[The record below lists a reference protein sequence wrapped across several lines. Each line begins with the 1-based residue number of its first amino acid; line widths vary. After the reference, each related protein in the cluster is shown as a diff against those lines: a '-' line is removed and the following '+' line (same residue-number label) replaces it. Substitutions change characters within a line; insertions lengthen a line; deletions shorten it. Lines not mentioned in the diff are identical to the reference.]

1 MSETAVVQICPNEK
15 VLHLVV
21 CKRALDDPS
30 TRALVDEVNEA
41 AAARTGVP
49 IVLDLGRVKFAPSV
63 ALGALVR
70 MSKGF
75 TLDGRRLVLIG
86 IDDRVLDAIHVTQL
100 HTVLEIRNT
109 LDEVTAA
116 MA

>member
-1 MSETAVVQICPNEK
+1 MIENDVTEIQPNEK
-15 VLHLVV
+15 VLHIVV
-21 CKRALDDPS
+21 RKRSLDDPS
-30 TRALVDEVNEA
+30 TRTLVDDVNEA

-86 IDDRVLDAIHVTQL
+86 IDGRVLDAIHVTQL
-100 HTVLEIRNT
+100 HTVLEIRDT
-109 LDEVTAA
+109 LDQVTTALR
-116 MA
+116 